1 MAGTINNCLLVR
13 RRESRRDS
21 SNNVGED
28 INYTIGIGEE
38 KKHATFA
45 TSDSEVTLEHL
56 QHLVHCG
63 ISQSGDKVLKKDFA
77 NFTQFLFF
85 LEPIQ

>member
-45 TSDSEVTLEHL
+45 TSDSEVTLEH
-56 QHLVHCG
+56 
-63 ISQSGDKVLKKDFA
+63 
-77 NFTQFLFF
+77 
-85 LEPIQ
+85 

>member
-38 KKHATFA
+38 KEHATFA
-45 TSDSEVTLEHL
+45 TSDSEVTLEH
-56 QHLVHCG
+56 
-63 ISQSGDKVLKKDFA
+63 
-77 NFTQFLFF
+77 
-85 LEPIQ
+85 